1 MLDQDGIAIRSGHHC
16 TQPLHRFL
24 GISGTARAS
33 VYFYNTK
40 SEIDTFV
47 ASLKDAIAFFK
58 SVI

>member
-1 MLDQDGIAIRSGHHC
+1 
-16 TQPLHRFL
+16 LHRFL

-58 SVI
+58 NVMA

>member
-1 MLDQDGIAIRSGHHC
+1 M
-16 TQPLHRFL
+16 
-24 GISGTARAS
+24 ARAS

-40 SEIDTFV
+40 SEIDRFV